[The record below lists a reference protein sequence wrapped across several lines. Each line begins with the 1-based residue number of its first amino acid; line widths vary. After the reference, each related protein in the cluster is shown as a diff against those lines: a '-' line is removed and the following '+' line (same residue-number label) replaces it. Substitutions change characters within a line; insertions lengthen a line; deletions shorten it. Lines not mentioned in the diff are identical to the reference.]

1 MPEWGWEDQGGVKGA
16 QNLSMGIAAMM
27 NDEEFSDVTF
37 IVEGKPFY
45 AHKSIISILS
55 EKYRAMFKA
64 GMMESQSNKSVIQI
78 DHISYPVF
86 ELVMRYLYTG
96 SFEPSLEFLQNIEVM
111 VDILRVADEEF
122 LDEIKFKCEQQLTLL
137 V

>member
-16 QNLSMGIAAMM
+16 HNLSMGIAAMM

-64 GMMESQSNKSVIQI
+64 GMMESQSNKSVI
-78 DHISYPVF
+78 
-86 ELVMRYLYTG
+86 
-96 SFEPSLEFLQNIEVM
+96 
-111 VDILRVADEEF
+111 
-122 LDEIKFKCEQQLTLL
+122 
-137 V
+137 